1 MTRFLSISFILLF
14 ACGTIMAQEK
24 QWTLQECITYAL
36 ENNISI
42 KQSEL
47 NLEAVKI
54 DKSDA
59 IGNFLP
65 SINGNAQIS
74 QNTGASI
81 NPVTNTFETEIF
93 TSATGGISA
102 GLTVFDGLR
111 NVRQL
116 QRAKLNRLASQYS
129 LDKMR
134 DDIAL
139 FVANSY
145 LQVLF
150 NKATSNVLQ
159 IQNQITAQQLDR
171 TQELVDAG
179 SLPAGDLLEIR
190 ATNADEKQRIIVA
203 NNNVRISLISLAQTL
218 LIKDYDNFQ
227 IADDDY
233 EIIDDGM
240 LDKPVTTIIE
250 NAKEERNEVKL
261 AEQNKAIAEKDVEI
275 AKGGYLPTI
284 NAFFQ
289 YNTRWSDND
298 FLNRGFTEQI
308 YQNDGLG
315 YGFQLSVPIFNGF
328 AVTNSVR
335 RNKIN
340 VLRSEY
346 NLEQAKL
353 DLESNVYQ
361 AYVDAQGA
369 KEAYEAALVA
379 LESQTKANEYAQER
393 FDVGLTNAFDFSQ
406 SKIRLQNT
414 EIEAKRT
421 KYDYIFKLKV
431 LELYFGIPASELK
444 L

>member
-1 MTRFLSISFILLF
+1 MKGFFSIVCIVLF
-14 ACGTIMAQEK
+14 AVSGQAQDK
-24 QWTLQECITYAL
+24 TWTLAECINYAL

-47 NLEAVKI
+47 NLEAAEI

-65 SINGNAQIS
+65 SINTSAS
-74 QNTGASI
+74 LSKNTGSSI
-81 NPVTNTFETEIF
+81 NPVTNTFENTSF
-93 TSATGGISA
+93 TSATGGINA
-102 GLTVFDGLR
+102 GLTLFDGLR
-111 NVRQL
+111 NFRQL
-116 QRAKLNRLASQYS
+116 QRSKLNRLASQYS
-129 LDKMR
+129 LDKMK
-134 DDIAL
+134 DDISL
-139 FVANSY
+139 FVANAY

-150 NKATSNVLQ
+150 NKETVNVLSS
-159 IQNQITAQQLDR
+159 QNEITIQQLER

-190 ATNADEKQRIIVA
+190 ATNADEKQRLIVA
-203 NNNVRISLISLAQTL
+203 KNNVRIALVSLAQIL

-233 EIIDDGM
+233 NIIDDG
-240 LDKPVTTIIE
+240 LLSKPVSVIIAQAE
-250 NAKEERNEVKL
+250 EERNEVKL

-275 AKGGYLPTI
+275 AKGAYLPTLS
-284 NAFFQ
+284 AFFQ
-289 YNTRWSDND
+289 YNTRWADND
-298 FLNRGFTEQI
+298 FFNRDFRTQLYE
-308 YQNDGLG
+308 NDGLG
-315 YGFQLSVPIFNGF
+315 YGLQLSLPILNGF
-328 AVTNSVR
+328 ATKNSVKR
-335 RNKIN
+335 SKIN
-340 VLRSEY
+340 VLRAEY

-361 AYVDAQGA
+361 AYVDAEGA

-379 LESQTKANEYAQER
+379 LESQSQANTYAQER

-406 SKIRLQNT
+406 SKIRLQNA

-431 LELYFGIPASELK
+431 LELYFGVPASELK
-444 L
+444 F

>member
-1 MTRFLSISFILLF
+1 MTRFLSISFILFFIVGSLS
-14 ACGTIMAQEK
+14 AQEK
-24 QWTLQECITYAL
+24 EWTLKECIAYAL

-47 NLEAVKI
+47 NLEASKI
-54 DKSDA
+54 DKIDA

-116 QRAKLNRLASQYS
+116 QRAKLNRLANQYS

-150 NKATSNVLQ
+150 NKETTKVLVF
-159 IQNQITAQQLDR
+159 QNQITGEQLER
-171 TQELVDAG
+171 TQQLVDAG
-179 SLPAGDLLEIR
+179 SLPAGDILEIR

-203 NNNVRISLISLAQTL
+203 KNNVRISLIALAQTL

-227 IADDDY
+227 IADDEY
-233 EIIDDGM
+233 NIIDDEM
-240 LDKPVTTIIE
+240 LNKSVYTIID

-275 AKGGYLPTI
+275 AKGAYLPTL

-298 FLNRGFTEQI
+298 FLNRSFTEQV

-315 YGFQLSVPIFNGF
+315 YGFQLSVPILNGF
-328 AVTNSVR
+328 TTRNAVK

-340 VLRSEY
+340 VLRADY

-361 AYVDAQGA
+361 AYVDAQGS
-369 KEAYEAALVA
+369 KEAYEASLVA
-379 LESQTKANEYAQER
+379 LESSSKANEYAQER

-431 LELYFGIPASELK
+431 LELYFGISPSELK
-444 L
+444 F